1 MGMRNAGGLPFLGHT
16 LALGGQL
23 GREESPLFLVTPTQN
38 GFSVTLS
45 LEGGK
50 DGTDN
55 GLNATDSHCCY

>member
-1 MGMRNAGGLPFLGHT
+1 MRNAGGLPFLGHT

-55 GLNATDSHCCY
+55 G